1 VRPTSLGGVAVP
13 PPDGRK
19 NATSEASRRR
29 SGTGAS
35 STVCRGK
42 ASAPPG
48 SNEKPPVCSP
58 GAVRVK
64 IRRSDVDRA
73 AMRAAVSAW
82 SKPRCT
88 AGPT

>member
-1 VRPTSLGGVAVP
+1 MQGEGQRA
-13 PPDGRK
+13 
-19 NATSEASRRR
+19 
-29 SGTGAS
+29 
-35 STVCRGK
+35 
-42 ASAPPG
+42 PG